1 MSGAGFQT
9 RRIGL
14 LVTGNLLGG
23 IGVAGGFAVGGLLVE
38 RLGGTSFAGLGQGAS
53 VLGSAV
59 AAVPLAALAAR
70 YGRRRSLAV
79 GYALAMA
86 GAVLIITAA
95 VVAQVLVLLA
105 GLALFGVAQA
115 VNLQTRYAAA
125 DGAPAATRARL
136 MSLVIWA
143 TTIGSVAGP
152 NLSEPGERTGRLLG
166 LPALTGPYLF
176 AVLSFALAAVAALF
190 LPRAARAPVPA
201 AGTAAGTATG
211 TAASTA
217 PAGAGDPTD
226 ADGASPGASPGGSP
240 GTSPG
245 ASPGASPGT
254 SPGGARAALGWA
266 LRHPA
271 ARLGVVLIAVAHAVM
286 VMVMVMTPLHM
297 QHHGMSLRLVGV
309 VISLHVLGMYALS
322 PLFGWLADRFGPV
335 RVALAGLAMLAV
347 SVVLGFSAAALQAG
361 SVLTA
366 TALTVLGLG
375 WSASMLSAS
384 VLLANAAPDRLRIPL
399 QGATDAGMSYA
410 GAVAAALAGPILAAG
425 GFQAVNIAAAVIMLP
440 AVAAAAAVLRARR
453 EGGHGEGGLGVTGPR
468 DAAPA
473 AERG

>member
-1 MSGAGFQT
+1 MGGARFHT

-38 RLGGTSFAGLGQGAS
+38 RLGGTSFAGLGQAAS

-59 AAVPLAALAAR
+59 AAVPLAGLAAR
-70 YGRRRSLAV
+70 FGRRRSLAV
-79 GYALAMA
+79 GYALAMT

-95 VVAQVLVLLA
+95 VVAQVAVLLA

-125 DGAPAATRARL
+125 DGVPAATRARL
-136 MSLVIWA
+136 MSLVMWA

-176 AVLSFALAAVAALF
+176 AVLSFALAAVAVLF
-190 LPRAARAPVPA
+190 LPRAARAP
-201 AGTAAGTATG
+201 
-211 TAASTA
+211 A
-217 PAGAGDPTD
+217 PAGRAGDGAAAGD
-226 ADGASPGASPGGSP
+226 RGADGTSSGVDRASPGVDDRLPGAEGADGVSPS
-240 GTSPG
+240 TSPG
-245 ASPGASPGT
+245 SSPGAA
-254 SPGGARAALGWA
+254 PGGARAALGWA
-266 LRHPA
+266 LRHPV

-286 VMVMVMTPLHM
+286 VMVMIMTPLHM
-297 QHHGMSLRLVGV
+297 QHHGMSLQLVGV

-335 RVALAGLAMLAV
+335 RVALAGMAMLAA

-361 SVLTA
+361 SALTA
-366 TALTVLGLG
+366 TALIVLGLG

-384 VLLANAAPDRLRIPL
+384 VLLANTAPDRLRIPL

-425 GFQAVNIAAAVIMLP
+425 GFQAVNVAAAVADSSRP
-440 AVAAAAAVLRARR
+440 
-453 EGGHGEGGLGVTGPR
+453 
-468 DAAPA
+468 
-473 AERG
+473 

>member
-1 MSGAGFQT
+1 MGGARFHT

-38 RLGGTSFAGLGQGAS
+38 RLGGTAFAGLGQAAS

-59 AAVPLAALAAR
+59 AAVPLAGLAAR
-70 YGRRRSLAV
+70 SGRRRSLGV
-79 GYALAMA
+79 GYALAMT

-95 VVAQVLVLLA
+95 VVAQIVVLLA

-125 DGAPAATRARL
+125 DGVPAATRARL
-136 MSLVIWA
+136 MSLVMWA

-176 AVLSFALAAVAALF
+176 AVLSFALAAVAVLF

-201 AGTAAGTATG
+201 GRAGAAAGDRG
-211 TAASTA
+211 
-217 PAGAGDPTD
+217 
-226 ADGASPGASPGGSP
+226 ADGTSPGVDRASPGLNDTFSGAESADGVSP

-245 ASPGASPGT
+245 SSPGAA
-254 SPGGARAALGWA
+254 PGGARAALGWA
-266 LRHPA
+266 LRHPV

-286 VMVMVMTPLHM
+286 VMVMIMTPLHM
-297 QHHGMSLRLVGV
+297 QHHGMSLQLVGV

-335 RVALAGLAMLAV
+335 RVALAGMAMLAA

-361 SVLTA
+361 SALTA
-366 TALTVLGLG
+366 TALIVLGLG

-384 VLLANAAPDRLRIPL
+384 VLLANTAPDRLRIPL

-425 GFQAVNIAAAVIMLP
+425 GFQAVNVAAAVILMP
-440 AVAAAAAVLRARR
+440 AVAVAAAALRAR
-453 EGGHGEGGLGVTGPR
+453 GEGGPRVSRPR

>member
-95 VVAQVLVLLA
+95 VVAQVVVLLA

-190 LPRAARAPVPA
+190 LPRAARVPLP
-201 AGTAAGTATG
+201 AAGTATG
-211 TAASTA
+211 TATCTA
-217 PAGAGDPTD
+217 PAGAGDPTG
-226 ADGASPGASPGGSP
+226 ADGASPGGSP

-245 ASPGASPGT
+245 ASRGE

-335 RVALAGLAMLAV
+335 RVALAGLAMLAA

-468 DAAPA
+468 DAEPA

>member
-95 VVAQVLVLLA
+95 VVAQVVVLLA

-136 MSLVIWA
+136 MSLVMWA

-176 AVLSFALAAVAALF
+176 AVLSFALAAAAALF

-201 AGTAAGTATG
+201 AGTADDTVDG
-211 TAASTA
+211 TA
-217 PAGAGDPTD
+217 PAGAGDLTGVD
-226 ADGASPGASPGGSP
+226 GASPGGSP
-240 GTSPG
+240 GT
-245 ASPGASPGT
+245 SPGT

-425 GFQAVNIAAAVIMLP
+425 GFQAVNIAAAVIMVP
-440 AVAAAAAVLRARR
+440 AVAAAAAVLRAPGK
-453 EGGHGEGGLGVTGPR
+453 GGHGEGGRGVAGPR

>member
-1 MSGAGFQT
+1 MGGARFQT

-38 RLGGTSFAGLGQGAS
+38 RLGGTSFAGLGQAAS

-59 AAVPLAALAAR
+59 AAVPLAGLAAR

-79 GYALAMA
+79 GYALATT

-95 VVAQVLVLLA
+95 VVAQVVVLLA

-125 DGAPAATRARL
+125 DGVPAATRARL
-136 MSLVIWA
+136 MSLVMWA

-176 AVLSFALAAVAALF
+176 AVLSFALAAVAVLF

-201 AGTAAGTATG
+201 GR
-211 TAASTA
+211 
-217 PAGAGDPTD
+217 AGAGDGV
-226 ADGASPGASPGGSP
+226 GAAAGD
-240 GTSPG
+240 
-245 ASPGASPGT
+245 
-254 SPGGARAALGWA
+254 PGGARAALGWA
-266 LRHPA
+266 LRHPV
-271 ARLGVVLIAVAHAVM
+271 ARFGVVLIVVAHAVM

-335 RVALAGLAMLAV
+335 RVALAGMAMLAA

-361 SVLTA
+361 SALTA
-366 TALTVLGLG
+366 IALTVLGLG

-384 VLLANAAPDRLRIPL
+384 VLLANTAPDRLRIPL

-410 GAVAAALAGPILAAG
+410 GAVAAALAGPLLAAG
-425 GFQAVNIAAAVIMLP
+425 GFQAVNVAAAVILVP
-440 AVAAAAAVLRARR
+440 TAAVAAAALRAR
-453 EGGHGEGGLGVTGPR
+453 GEGGPGAPRPR